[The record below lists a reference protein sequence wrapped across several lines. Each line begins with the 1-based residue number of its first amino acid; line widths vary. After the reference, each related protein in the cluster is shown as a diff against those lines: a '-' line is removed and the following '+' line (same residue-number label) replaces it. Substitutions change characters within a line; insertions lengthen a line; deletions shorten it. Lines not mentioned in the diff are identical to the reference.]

1 MRVPQNVL
9 KLIMNSKNPGYHFS
23 VQHLVHIKMLGPSCC
38 PSQGYLY
45 LFKETANM
53 RTSKKIF
60 FLRCGEIYLGRRDV
74 GKYIWAEGPFFTL
87 STSST

>member
-38 PSQGYLY
+38 PSPRVFVSIQRNCQYENL
-45 LFKETANM
+45 
-53 RTSKKIF
+53 KKNFFFEMWGNIF
-60 FLRCGEIYLGRRDV
+60 GQERCGEIYLGR
-74 GKYIWAEGPFFTL
+74 GAFLYSLNI
-87 STSST
+87 

>member
-23 VQHLVHIKMLGPSCC
+23 VQHLVHIKMLGPSFC

-53 RTSKKIF
+53 RTSKKNF
-60 FLRCGEIYLGRRDV
+60 FFEMWGNVFGQERYGEIYLGR
-74 GKYIWAEGPFFTL
+74 GAFLYSLNI
-87 STSST
+87 